1 MAAREE
7 ELTLQCECASRS
19 GRAQRKSGGQ
29 RRERSREARPL
40 DILADARKTWRSVDS
55 GLYRRLLERSN
66 SGAAHFLRE
75 NGAWTAA
82 AGQLLKRA
90 RHMWSGALTG
100 DVVQQPIVLFL
111 HRRIAL
117 AGVLL

>member
-40 DILADARKTWRSVDS
+40 DILADARKTWRSVAVFTAVS
-55 GLYRRLLERSN
+55 LSAPIPVQRTSCGRTELGLPRRAN
-66 SGAAHFLRE
+66 Y
-75 NGAWTAA
+75 
-82 AGQLLKRA
+82 
-90 RHMWSGALTG
+90 
-100 DVVQQPIVLFL
+100 
-111 HRRIAL
+111 
-117 AGVLL
+117 